1 MRLALVREEKTV
13 DDRVRSF
20 LEKNH
25 LAVMATTKRDGTP
38 HVAIIGIGLVDG
50 RLWSSSTQTR
60 VRTRHVR
67 RDNRATLC
75 VTDRSNPWAWLA
87 VESEVVIHDGPDAVD
102 KNLAL
107 YKVIRGE
114 PPEDLDEYRRAMVD
128 EQRIIYE
135 FGIKRT
141 YGPVVR

>member
-1 MRLALVREEKTV
+1 M
-13 DDRVRSF
+13 DQRVRDF

-25 LAVMATTKRDGTP
+25 FAVMTTTKADGTP
-38 HVAIIGIGLVDG
+38 HVAVIGMGLVDG
-50 RLWSSSTQTR
+50 KLWSSSTQTR

-75 VTDRSNPWAWLA
+75 VIDRGNPWAWLA
-87 VESEVVIHDGPDAVD
+87 IESEVAIHDGPDAVD

-107 YKVIRGE
+107 YIVIRGE

-135 FGIKRT
+135 FAIKRT
-141 YGPVVR
+141 YGPIARIVV